1 MIAVES
7 VLDVTSSIDLVYNL
21 ICVFFSPSSKDA
33 DLIKLGKILQELLGV
48 GSNVEDVF
56 FWIVVYQSLIKV
68 EDKEMGMRCY
78 TWREEG
84 IWWHF

>member
-56 FWIVVYQSLIKV
+56 F
-68 EDKEMGMRCY
+68 
-78 TWREEG
+78 
-84 IWWHF
+84 